1 MYKSYFGLKKNPFNV
16 NPDPA
21 YLYLTPQMRDT
32 LDELTYGIET
42 RKGLILLTGEAG
54 TGKTTLVNHLLLW
67 LGHQRAR
74 TAYIFN
80 SHVDADQLFD
90 FILADFD
97 IPITA
102 QAKANPLLVFNEWL
116 LARYRAHDLV
126 VLIVD
131 ESQGLP
137 VHVLEEIRLLSNMET
152 PNEKLLQIV
161 LVGQPE
167 LEIKLKRPDLRQLQQ
182 RIALRC
188 RTAPLSLHETSGY
201 IEDRLHTAGAR
212 SDSVFS
218 AEAVEAVH
226 CYSRGIPRIVN
237 LLCENAL
244 INAYVEQQRP
254 ISAALIEEAAR
265 ELQFDEWKPVA
276 PRLRPIPAPANAT
289 DLHSVLAKIQEDA
302 ELRLTETARAN
313 LRIVDMPQSVSSAT
327 ETFTLREEPT
337 FAACAPETR
346 VPHAVTP
353 MDRDASRASAVTV
366 LLLVVAGDLLRNI
379 WRQPATSASVSICDS
394 KVTAAVEVIQ
404 SLQLQQRTRAFASR
418 VRTAAAPAF
427 TRLAEA
433 SGPEWKARAVAARDL
448 SLKGAGSVR
457 RWFLRNFTE
466 QAYGKSFAASA
477 VVAALLY
484 LIARGMNPAQGWQH
498 PARLILS
505 FAGLLLC
512 GVSVAIGATILIR
525 ARQKLAE
532 DSFELLIEAVRW
544 LQAPIPPL
552 PLRRTELP
560 RQ

>member
-67 LGHQRAR
+67 LEHQGAR

-80 SHVDADQLFD
+80 SHVDANQLFD
-90 FILADFD
+90 FILSDFD

-102 QAKANPLLVFNEWL
+102 QAKANPLLAFNEWL

-188 RTAPLSLHETSGY
+188 KTAPLSLLETSSY

-212 SDSVFS
+212 GDSVFS
-218 AEAVEAVH
+218 AEAVEAIH
-226 CYSRGIPRIVN
+226 SYSRGIPRIVN

-244 INAYVEQQRP
+244 INAYVEQRRP
-254 ISAALIEEAAR
+254 ISAVLIEEAAR

-276 PRLRPIPAPANAT
+276 PRVRTISPPASAA
-289 DLHSVLAKIQEDA
+289 DLQSVLAKIREDA
-302 ELRLTETARAN
+302 EVRLTETTRAN
-313 LRIVDMPQSVSSAT
+313 LHIVDMPQLVSSASAA
-327 ETFTLREEPT
+327 FTVREEPNL
-337 FAACAPETR
+337 AASVPETR
-346 VPHAVTP
+346 VSHEV
-353 MDRDASRASAVTV
+353 ASAGRRKSRISAYG
-366 LLLVVAGDLLRNI
+366 VASSRGKRFFHVNLAAARHFYGQLDLH
-379 WRQPATSASVSICDS
+379 S
-394 KVTAAVEVIQ
+394 KMAVGIEVIRAF
-404 SLQLQQRTRAFASR
+404 QLQQRTRAFTSR
-418 VRTAAAPAF
+418 VRTAAGPAF
-427 TRLAEA
+427 TRLAKA
-433 SGPEWKARAVAARDL
+433 SGPEWKARAVAARTL
-448 SLKGAGSVR
+448 SLKNAGSVR
-457 RWFLRNFTE
+457 QWWLRNFTE

-477 VVAALLY
+477 VIAALLY

-498 PARLILS
+498 PARLTLS

-512 GVSVAIGATILIR
+512 GVSVAMGATILIR
-525 ARQKLAE
+525 ARRKLVE
-532 DSFELLIEAVRW
+532 DFSELLIETVRW

-552 PLRRTELP
+552 QLRRSELP

>member
-1 MYKSYFGLKKNPFNV
+1 VYKSYFGLKKNPFNV
-16 NPDPA
+16 NPDPT

-67 LGHQRAR
+67 LEHQRAH

-80 SHVDADQLFD
+80 SHVDANQLFD
-90 FILADFD
+90 FILSDFD
-97 IPITA
+97 IPITPQA
-102 QAKANPLLVFNEWL
+102 QANPLLAFNEWL

-188 RTAPLSLHETSGY
+188 KTMPLSLPETSSY

-212 SDSVFS
+212 GDSVFS
-218 AEAVEAVH
+218 AEAVEAIH
-226 CYSRGIPRIVN
+226 SYSRGIPRIVN

-254 ISAALIEEAAR
+254 IPAALIEEAAS

-276 PRLRPIPAPANAT
+276 PRVRTISPPASAA
-289 DLHSVLAKIQEDA
+289 DLHSVLAQIQEDA
-302 ELRLTETARAN
+302 EIRLAETSRAN
-313 LRIVDMPQSVSSAT
+313 LHVVDTPQPISSPTAA
-327 ETFTLREEPT
+327 FTLRELPAL
-337 FAACAPETR
+337 AASVPETR
-346 VPHAVTP
+346 MSHVAANAGRRKSRVGAYDVASSRGKRFVRVNLAAAREYYGQLDLHSKMAV
-353 MDRDASRASAVTV
+353 A
-366 LLLVVAGDLLRNI
+366 I
-379 WRQPATSASVSICDS
+379 
-394 KVTAAVEVIQ
+394 EVIRR
-404 SLQLQQRTRAFASR
+404 LQLQQKTRKFAGR
-418 VRTAAAPAF
+418 VRTAAGPAF
-427 TRLAEA
+427 TRLAKA

-448 SLKGAGSVR
+448 SVKGAGTVR
-457 RWFLRNFTE
+457 RWCLRNFNQ
-466 QAYGKSFAASA
+466 QAYGKNFAASA
-477 VVAALLY
+477 VVATLLY
-484 LIARGMNPAQGWQH
+484 LVARGMNPAQGWQH

-512 GVSVAIGATILIR
+512 GVSVAMGATILIR
-525 ARQKLAE
+525 ARRKLVV
-532 DSFELLIEAVRW
+532 DSSELLIEAVRW

-552 PLRRTELP
+552 PLRRSELP

>member
-1 MYKSYFGLKKNPFNV
+1 VYKSYFGLKKNPFNV

-90 FILADFD
+90 FILTDFD

-102 QAKANPLLVFNEWL
+102 QVKANPLLAFNEWL

-212 SDSVFS
+212 GDSVFS

-226 CYSRGIPRIVN
+226 SYSRGIPRIVN

-254 ISAALIEEAAR
+254 IPAALIEEAAR
-265 ELQFDEWKPVA
+265 ELQFDEWKPLA
-276 PRLRPIPAPANAT
+276 PRVRTISPPVSAV
-289 DLHSVLAKIQEDA
+289 DLQSVLAQIREDA
-302 ELRLTETARAN
+302 EVRLTETTRAN
-313 LRIVDMPQSVSSAT
+313 LHVVDTPQTASSASAA
-327 ETFTLREEPT
+327 FALREG
-337 FAACAPETR
+337 APREVS
-346 VPHAVTP
+346 VPATP
-353 MDRDASRASAVTV
+353 VALTAKLSAGRRASRTSTYGIAATRGRRFVTINLAAARESYKRLDLHSKMAV
-366 LLLVVAGDLLRNI
+366 ARD
-379 WRQPATSASVSICDS
+379 SIR
-394 KVTAAVEVIQ
+394 A
-404 SLQLQQRTRAFASR
+404 LQLPQKSRAFVSR
-418 VRTAAAPAF
+418 ARNVSRPAF
-427 TRLAEA
+427 TRLVQA
-433 SGPEWKARAVAARDL
+433 SGPEWKARAEAVWNL
-448 SLKGAGSVR
+448 SLKGAGTVR
-457 RWFLRNFTE
+457 SWCLRNFTE

-484 LIARGMNPAQGWQH
+484 LVARGMNPAQGWQH

-525 ARQKLAE
+525 ARRRLVE
-532 DSFELLIEAVRW
+532 DSAELLIEAVRW
-544 LQAPIPPL
+544 LQAPLPSL
-552 PLRRTELP
+552 PLRRSEVP